1 MTIDIDDTPEPI
13 PDQLPPEWKW
23 LYEKGYNAGLRA
35 TEAEMLNQQ
44 HDITRLQANLTAEA
58 EARIAAEAGRDALR
72 ALLTEVTEAKRR
84 NWEQSPEGRAYL
96 AKIDAALLASRGK
109 P

>member
-1 MTIDIDDTPEPI
+1 MTADIDDTPEPI

-58 EARIAAEAGRDALR
+58 EARIAAEA
-72 ALLTEVTEAKRR
+72 K
-84 NWEQSPEGRAYL
+84 L
-96 AKIDAALLASRGK
+96 AAALKWQNKATWMLIEMVARFGNDPKCLPIEGLLAAARGK